1 MSYNPGD
8 GVVNQA
14 YGTGTVVSQEGDNVN
29 VKFDK
34 GGETKKIK
42 ENFLQPSQHQVIPL
56 PEPKKG
62 PGKKPSNNIL
72 PSGEFE
78 QYLLENG
85 CFIGASMPPKKFPK
99 FEHQYEQ
106 ATGYKITKET
116 QGIAILPEGTKRW
129 DISMYVRF
137 PMKQG
142 QTVPY
147 AEHITRPANHPD
159 AGVISNNAFVLE
171 LLHHG
176 FVLGRNDVQAAADAL
191 GEASVAAS
199 LL

>member
-1 MSYNPGD
+1 MYEPNA

-14 YGTGTVVSQEGDNVN
+14 LGTGTVVEQQGDIVT

-34 GGETKKIK
+34 NGEIKKIK
-42 ENFLQPSQHQVIPL
+42 EDFLQPSNHQVIPL
-56 PEPKKG
+56 PEKKKG
-62 PGKKPSNNIL
+62 PGKKPSNDIL

-78 QYLLENG
+78 QYLLEHG

-99 FEHQYEQ
+99 FEHLYEQ

-116 QGIAILPEGTKRW
+116 PGIAILPEGTKRW

-137 PMKQG
+137 PMAQG
-142 QTVPY
+142 VTVPY
-147 AEHITRPANHPD
+147 QDHITRPANHPE
-159 AGVISNNAFVLE
+159 AGVISNNGFVLE
-171 LLHHG
+171 LLRHG

-191 GEASVAAS
+191 GGASVAAS